1 MSEKLCERARSG
13 PEVGQM
19 MANENAGNGAGQE
32 EACGAQRVAR
42 QGYENGA
49 GGRGPLL
56 LSGSSGGE
64 PYYLYADGT
73 APAKSKV
80 AARPIVRDGGVARRA
95 GAQRAALHA
104 SLHAAQGDGQLGIR
118 GQAHGGGDAERA
130 VFARALALSPTRSP
144 RGAPPGLP
152 GTVHAARHG
161 GKEAVESQGQTVWL
175 QLQEATAAI
184 VRLQG
189 VVEKQQARIGA
200 LEVGGGAHTG
210 ERRKD
215 AQWPQLRARGSSAR
229 SLAGDFDAAAAV
241 SPQSEA
247 DPGNLEAQA
256 AQLWREVAAAQA
268 IGAAEA
274 AAVVE
279 EESKVRKN
287 GDRSDSLEL
296 PVGCGQEAAGAE
308 VEAGEEVVERS
319 GDGGAGQAA
328 AAEASQAFAEA
339 APELTT
345 EAAPAAA
352 VAQAAAAAVAALAS
366 AAPTVLP
373 QATPPTEPPSWL
385 EMLYGEME
393 EAYMER
399 LRDRDPG
406 RLALREHQDL
416 FSRFKRT
423 AGPTESWQGGV
434 WKEAQDAIERRCQTR
449 RAEAC
454 RSPAEMAEGG

>member
-1 MSEKLCERARSG
+1 M
-13 PEVGQM
+13 
-19 MANENAGNGAGQE
+19 
-32 EACGAQRVAR
+32 
-42 QGYENGA
+42 
-49 GGRGPLL
+49 
-56 LSGSSGGE
+56 
-64 PYYLYADGT
+64 
-73 APAKSKV
+73 
-80 AARPIVRDGGVARRA
+80 
-95 GAQRAALHA
+95 
-104 SLHAAQGDGQLGIR
+104 
-118 GQAHGGGDAERA
+118 
-130 VFARALALSPTRSP
+130 
-144 RGAPPGLP
+144 
-152 GTVHAARHG
+152 HAARHG

-175 QLQEATAAI
+175 QLQEAIAAL

-210 ERRKD
+210 ERRED
-215 AQWPQLRARGSSAR
+215 AQWPQLRAHGSSAR

-287 GDRSDSLEL
+287 GDRSDSLDP

-366 AAPTVLP
+366 AAPTALP
-373 QATPPTEPPSWL
+373 QATPPAEPPSWL
-385 EMLYGEME
+385 EMPYMETLAEE

-399 LRDRDPG
+399 LRNRDPG

-416 FSRFKRT
+416 YNRFKRT

-434 WKEAQDAIERRCQTR
+434 WKEAQDAIERRCWKR
-449 RAEAC
+449 RAEA
-454 RSPAEMAEGG
+454 

>member
-1 MSEKLCERARSG
+1 
-13 PEVGQM
+13 M

-56 LSGSSGGE
+56 LSGYSGGE

-247 DPGNLEAQA
+247 DPGDLEAQA

-268 IGAAEA
+268 MGAAEA

-279 EESKVRKN
+279 AESKVRKN
-287 GDRSDSLEL
+287 PDRSDSLDP
-296 PVGCGQEAAGAE
+296 PVGRGQEAAGAE
-308 VEAGEEVVERS
+308 VEAGEEE
-319 GDGGAGQAA
+319 
-328 AAEASQAFAEA
+328 
-339 APELTT
+339 
-345 EAAPAAA
+345 
-352 VAQAAAAAVAALAS
+352 
-366 AAPTVLP
+366 
-373 QATPPTEPPSWL
+373 ATPPTEPPSWL
-385 EMLYGEME
+385 EMLYGETE
-393 EAYMER
+393 EAFRER
-399 LRDRDPG
+399 MRDRDPG
-406 RLALREHQDL
+406 RLAGREHQDL
-416 FSRFKRT
+416 WHRFKRT

-449 RAEAC
+449 KAEAC
-454 RSPAEMAEGG
+454 HSPAEMAEGG